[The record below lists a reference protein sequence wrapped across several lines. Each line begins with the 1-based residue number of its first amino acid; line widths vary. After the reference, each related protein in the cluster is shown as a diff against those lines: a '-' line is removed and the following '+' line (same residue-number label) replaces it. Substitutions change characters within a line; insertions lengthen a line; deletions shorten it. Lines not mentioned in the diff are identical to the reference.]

1 MITARAITA
10 RYKQPWMQQ
19 HETYATEM
27 SHNDA
32 DETLTFELPNGSVV
46 ELSYLEMRTLIAS
59 IEKRRLAD

>member
-1 MITARAITA
+1 MITARGFTA
-10 RYKQPWMQQ
+10 RYKQPWMQKAD
-19 HETYATEM
+19 TFNTEM